1 MKIDAGT
8 DEIFCDLSDR
18 VLTVTLNR
26 PQARNALSME
36 LMFALRRILT
46 EYGDHKDVGALVVT
60 GAGSACCAGGAV

>member
-18 VLTVTLNR
+18 VLPVTLNR
-26 PQARNALSME
+26 PQARNAVSME

-46 EYGDHKDVGALVVT
+46 AITRMWARWL
-60 GAGSACCAGGAV
+60 